1 MRLAPRPETGS
12 TTFAMEA
19 ATQATDKR
27 LQTPQ
32 PPLLSA
38 QASWQQRAV
47 SDRCERDMQTGEL
60 IKRIESAFREEK
72 YPGDDGLTHGSSMEA
87 VEVGDFLVAAVRDY
101 DDSDQIPSSLLSL
114 LSPFAL
120 NDSDYQTRFRQRYE
134 LFNDSQRDAIRAFL
148 EYLRDTHSED
158 FPGGDGKDQASQ
170 LLEWWSQRE
179 P

>member
-1 MRLAPRPETGS
+1 
-12 TTFAMEA
+12 
-19 ATQATDKR
+19 
-27 LQTPQ
+27 
-32 PPLLSA
+32 
-38 QASWQQRAV
+38 
-47 SDRCERDMQTGEL
+47 MQTGEL

-87 VEVGDFLVAAVRDY
+87 VEVGDFLRARRWQDLRLGELARNHASLFFMTPEALRYYIPAFLVAAVRDY

-170 LLEWWSQRE
+170 LLEWWAQRE